1 MAQHGVYSSQ
11 EKSAVES
18 FILKTTTSIAAHEKL
33 LNSVEERMKVV
44 EAPIEVST
52 ARFEAQIWEL
62 KQPIKE
68 LAGKIDE
75 LEQGKRLE
83 RERNEIGMA

>member
-1 MAQHGVYSSQ
+1 MAQHGVHSSQ
-11 EKSAVES
+11 EKSAIES

-44 EAPIEVST
+44 DAPIEVST

-62 KQPIKE
+62 K
-68 LAGKIDE
+68 
-75 LEQGKRLE
+75 
-83 RERNEIGMA
+83 